1 MSNKQTTVLPDTELV
16 TKRSMDK
23 IPVDREEM
31 IAQAQAEQVV
41 HRPADGVGTHMLFDM
56 YTDPKN
62 KPGEVRRFVRTFIGK
77 NAEDIKLQ
85 INYYIMK
92 HGVLKAYNISPEA
105 MEKLQNEESKES
117 A

>member
-16 TKRSMDK
+16 TKRSMDR

-56 YTDPKN
+56 FTDPKN
-62 KPGEVRRFVRTFIGK
+62 KPGEVRRIVRTFVGK
-77 NAEDIKLQ
+77 NAEDIRLQ

-92 HGVLKAYNISPEA
+92 HGVLKAYNISPEDL
-105 MEKLQNEESKES
+105 EKLQNEESKES